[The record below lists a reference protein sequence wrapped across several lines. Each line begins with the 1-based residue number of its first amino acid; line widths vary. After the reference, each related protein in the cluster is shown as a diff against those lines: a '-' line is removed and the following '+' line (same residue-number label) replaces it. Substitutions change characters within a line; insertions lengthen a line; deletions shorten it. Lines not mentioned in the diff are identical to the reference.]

1 MQQQQ
6 NVRVIQADLITR
18 ISLKLSKIGIQ
29 NLIETRK
36 KLSWEVPKA
45 RGLIDKKGKSAL
57 SWLRGGEVTAP
68 NKYSRGP
75 EFESCLYFSNKEP
88 HRYSY

>member
-36 KLSWEVPKA
+36 TV
-45 RGLIDKKGKSAL
+45 
-57 SWLRGGEVTAP
+57 GGGV
-68 NKYSRGP
+68 
-75 EFESCLYFSNKEP
+75 
-88 HRYSY
+88 